1 MDQSP
6 PIEALL
12 FDLGGVVID
21 IDMQRAVR
29 HWEPLSSLS
38 RAQLQ
43 QRFTVDEALR
53 QYESGEID
61 TAAYVAHLR
70 QEFELHASDSAIVA
84 GWNAILVSEIE
95 PALQAVVA
103 ARTHLPCY
111 AFSNTSPAH
120 QRAWSSAF
128 PRVATAF
135 DRLFLSFEIGARK
148 PDIAAFRLVTAAIGK
163 DANRVLFFDDTPAN
177 VQGAR
182 DAGLQAVQVNNHR
195 DLDRTLVGL
204 GVRRA
209 RWH

>member
-12 FDLGGVVID
+12 FDLGGVLID
-21 IDMQRAVR
+21 IDVQRALR

-53 QYESGEID
+53 RYECGEID
-61 TAAYVAHLR
+61 TATYIAHLR
-70 QEFELHASDSAIVA
+70 NELELDASDIDIVA

-95 PALQAVVA
+95 PALQAVVT
-103 ARTHLPCY
+103 ARTRLPCY

-120 QRAWSSAF
+120 QIAWSSAF
-128 PRVATAF
+128 PRVVKAF

-148 PDIAAFRLVTAAIGK
+148 PDTAAFRLVTDAIGK
-163 DANRVLFFDDTPAN
+163 DAGRVLFFDDTPAN
-177 VQGAR
+177 VLGAR
-182 DAGLQAVQVNNHR
+182 DAGLQAVQVNDHR
-195 DLDRTLVGL
+195 DLNRTLVGL
-204 GVRRA
+204 GVL
-209 RWH
+209 

>member
-1 MDQSP
+1 MDPSP

-12 FDLGGVVID
+12 FDLGGVLID
-21 IDMQRAVR
+21 IDTQRAVQ

-43 QRFTVDEALR
+43 QRFTVDQALR

-84 GWNAILVSEIE
+84 GWNAILVGEIE

-120 QRAWSSAF
+120 QIAWSSAF

-148 PDIAAFRLVTAAIGK
+148 PDIAAFQLVTEAIGK
-163 DANRVLFFDDTPAN
+163 DADRVLFFDDTPAN

-182 DAGLQAVQVNNHR
+182 DAGLQAVQVTDHR
-195 DLDRTLVGL
+195 DLQRALAGL
-204 GVRRA
+204 GVL
-209 RWH
+209 

>member
-12 FDLGGVVID
+12 FDLGGVLINID
-21 IDMQRAVR
+21 AQRAVR

-61 TAAYVAHLR
+61 TTAYVAHLR
-70 QEFELHASDSAIVA
+70 REFELHASDSAIVA

-103 ARTHLPCY
+103 ARTHFPCF

-120 QRAWSSAF
+120 QVAWSSAF

-148 PDIAAFRLVTAAIGK
+148 PDIAAFRLVTDAIGK
-163 DANRVLFFDDTPAN
+163 DADRVLFFDDTPAN

-182 DAGLQAVQVNNHR
+182 DAGLQAVQVTDHR
-195 DLDRTLVGL
+195 DLHRTLAGL
-204 GVRRA
+204 GLL
-209 RWH
+209 